1 MLKGKRVYFV
11 FLLFIFSIILY
22 ACSNDESLNEETYHT
37 AEDGDVGVVE
47 EREMVDH
54 SEEAEEQSSAADYDE
69 PVEHNQSR
77 MVIYT
82 GRLSV
87 EVPNFDEAERRLTNQ
102 IELRNGY
109 IVEASQ
115 YEHEDDFKT
124 GSIVARIPE
133 EQFHDFMNN
142 IEGEHTVITEKS
154 IQGQDVTEEYVDLE
168 SRLRSKEAVEERLLN
183 FLDEAESTDDLL
195 AVSNDLSRVQEEI
208 EQLKGRM
215 DYLENHS
222 SYSTVHINIQ
232 EQRIDIPEIQDQ
244 NSLNTIERAQQLLM
258 NTLNVLINV
267 FSQLFVFTIGL
278 SPILIP
284 LTAIALFIILKRKKQ
299 NNTE

>member
-1 MLKGKRVYFV
+1 MLKGKQVYFV
-11 FLLFIFSIILY
+11 FLLFIFCTILY
-22 ACSNDESLNEETYHT
+22 ACSNDDGLNEEKFQT

-47 EREMVDH
+47 EREMVDQ
-54 SEEAEEQSSAADYDE
+54 SEEAEEQSSAANNNE
-69 PVEHNQSR
+69 PVDTNQSR

-82 GRLSV
+82 GRLSI
-87 EVPNFDEAERRLTNQ
+87 EVPNFDEAERKLTEQ
-102 IELRNGY
+102 IEVRNGY

-115 YEHEDDFKT
+115 YEHEDDLKT

-133 EQFHDFMNN
+133 EHFHDFMNN
-142 IEGEHTVITEKS
+142 VEGEHMVVSEKS

-168 SRLRSKEAVEERLLN
+168 SRLRSKQAVEERLLN
-183 FLDEAESTDDLL
+183 FLDEAESTEDLL

-258 NTLNVLINV
+258 NTLNALINV
-267 FSQLFVFTIGL
+267 FSQIFVLTIGL

-284 LTAIALFIILKRKKQ
+284 LTLIVLFIILKRKKQ